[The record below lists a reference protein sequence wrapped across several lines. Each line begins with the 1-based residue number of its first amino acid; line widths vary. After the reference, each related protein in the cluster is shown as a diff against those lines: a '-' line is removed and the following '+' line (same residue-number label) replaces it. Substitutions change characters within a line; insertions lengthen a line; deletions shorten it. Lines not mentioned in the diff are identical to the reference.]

1 MICRALPVALFAAA
15 IGCGSDPARITL
27 TPIEHGDCGRPAGA
41 TGVRITA
48 YAPSG
53 DVTRAVAMDEAID
66 IDDFPTDTVQ
76 IGVEVTVGGGAVG
89 AAGKSVPLDYHDLPT
104 GTDIPVFMAPPGG
117 FCATDGGDRTD
128 GRMSAPRVAPLLA
141 RAGDGVLVLGGHDG
155 NGTWL
160 TTAEYYDPATA
171 TFTPLDVPDVLGAN
185 GFAGTQVTTLPDGNV
200 VISGGPQPVITL
212 FLSEQR
218 TFSESVLIAGRAF
231 HTAIPVGDHQVLLAG
246 GCNDSANGMCSGLV
260 RNSSLVYDVEA
271 LSVEPVDGPV
281 LRGRR
286 VGASIFD
293 IGYQANGQRAFV
305 IAGGAPPDGA
315 PDPSAADR
323 ISPGDLGTVELT
335 GTHAHAAAL
344 DGGAV
349 LTVDGTQASVIA
361 PTAGA
366 ARATSA
372 APAFT
377 AGVRLIGLEDGHV
390 VGVGGAANGDVALYD
405 PTSDR
410 WQVTAPSTDSDIPTA
425 LGGASMIR
433 LADGSV
439 LVLGGEVASTGAWIY
454 RPPLLGA
461 SSGNVT
467 VLPNGSTQTV
477 LTPADPATV
486 MRGTDWQLVASEGL
500 SRAIIGGPRMAT
512 GSLTA
517 TVRVVEGGFALI
529 AQDQGPGRA
538 LVAELVPG
546 LPARIVRFADNT
558 PRTVCTGREVPAVD
572 PAVPVTARLDVGSTL
587 RLTFAGSELLA
598 CEPDGADT
606 GAWGVGAL
614 GPGARVAVE
623 TVTLAR

>member
-1 MICRALPVALFAAA
+1 VICRALPVALFAAA
-15 IGCGSDPARITL
+15 IGCGSDPARIRL
-27 TPIEHGDCGRPAGA
+27 TPIEHGECGRPVGA

-53 DVTRAVAMDEAID
+53 EVTRAVAMDEEID

-76 IGVEVTVGGGAVG
+76 IGVEVTIGGGAVG

-104 GTDIPVFMAPPGG
+104 GTDIHVFMAPPGG
-117 FCATDGGDRTD
+117 FCATAGADRPD
-128 GRMSAPRVAPLLA
+128 GRMTEPRVAPLLA
-141 RAGDGVLVLGGHDG
+141 RAGNGVLVLGGHDG
-155 NGTWL
+155 MGTWL

-171 TFTPLDVPDVLGAN
+171 TFTALDVPDVLGAN
-185 GFAGTQVTTLPDGNV
+185 GFAGTQVTTLSDGNV
-200 VISGGPQPVITL
+200 VISGGPLPSITL

-218 TFSESVLIAGRAF
+218 TFSESVLIQSRAF
-231 HTAIPVGDHQVLLAG
+231 HTAIPVGDKEVLLAG
-246 GCNDSANGMCSGLV
+246 GCQDSANGACSGLV
-260 RNSSLVYDVEA
+260 RNSSQVYDIEA
-271 LSVEPVDGPV
+271 LGVEPLDGPV

-286 VGASIFD
+286 VGAAIFD
-293 IGYQANGQRAFV
+293 IGYQANGQRGFV

-315 PDPSAADR
+315 ADPSAADR
-323 ISPGDLGTVELT
+323 ISPGDLSTTELT

-361 PTAGA
+361 PTAA
-366 ARATSA
+366 TARAMA
-372 APAFT
+372 APPGFT
-377 AGVRLIGLEDGHV
+377 PGVRLIGLEDGHV
-390 VGVGGAANGDVALYD
+390 VAMGGAANGDLALYD
-405 PTSDR
+405 PTTDR
-410 WQVTAPSTDSDIPTA
+410 WQLTAPAAGSDVPTA
-425 LGGASMIR
+425 LGGASMLR

-439 LVLGGEVASTGAWIY
+439 LVLGGEEASADAWIY

-461 SSGNVT
+461 ASGNVT
-467 VLPNGSTQTV
+467 VLPSGPTQTV

-486 MRGTDWQLVASEGL
+486 TRGTDWQLAATEGMA
-500 SRAIIGGPRMAT
+500 RALIGGPRMAK

-517 TVRVVEGGFALI
+517 TVRVLDGGFALI

-546 LPARIVRFADNT
+546 LPARLVRFSNNA

-572 PAVPVTARLDVGSTL
+572 PAVPVNARLDVGATL
-587 RLTFAGSELLA
+587 RLTFGGTELLA
-598 CEPDGADT
+598 CDPDGADT

-614 GPGARVAVE
+614 GPNARVAVE
-623 TVTLAR
+623 TVTLVR